1 MANAARIRGTV
12 NMQNGVFGDWYHFT
26 LHAVDGTVVAPT
38 AFRTS
43 DSKPR
48 PVGSG
53 EHEVTLVCEGRE
65 DNVSYSAS
73 VTMNVTFLPGMTYAV
88 NGKIAV
94 DKVIFWIERDGS
106 GEKITQGVI
115 STRDQDRPMGTV
127 YVPII
132 VPK

>member
-12 NMQNGVFGDWYHFT
+12 NMQSGLFGDWYHFS
-26 LHAVDGTVVAPT
+26 LHAVDGAVVAPT

-48 PVGSG
+48 PVESG
-53 EHEVTLVCEGRE
+53 EHEVILECQGRE

-73 VTMNVTFLPGMTYAV
+73 VMTNATFLPGLTYAV

-106 GEKITQGVI
+106 GEKITQEAI
-115 STRDQDRPMGTV
+115 SKRVQERPMGTV